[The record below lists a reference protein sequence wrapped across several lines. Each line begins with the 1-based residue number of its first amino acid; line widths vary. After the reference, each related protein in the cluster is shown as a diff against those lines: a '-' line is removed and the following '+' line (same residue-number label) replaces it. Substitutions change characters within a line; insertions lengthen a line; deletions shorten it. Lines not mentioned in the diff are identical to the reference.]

1 MRKAMGKKRVQRL
14 KYMDNFVRD
23 CTDTDEALEYWLENG
38 IPDDEG
44 EQDLLEMALIDD
56 IYIDILET
64 FVDTLKYNEDL
75 NEENFR
81 K

>member
-14 KYMDNFVRD
+14 KYMDGYIRD
-23 CTDTDEALEYWLENG
+23 CTDSYEALEYWLKNG

-64 FVDTLKYNEDL
+64 FVDTLKYDEDIH
-75 NEENFR
+75 EENFR